1 MGLDSSILLLQQSP
15 YHQIYIQSGVT
26 KISEV
31 LLEGYWLYIIKK
43 KIMKIKNEIYIF
55 KWIKWLKSKFRNLNS
70 QI

>member
-55 KWIKWLKSKFRNLNS
+55 K
-70 QI
+70 